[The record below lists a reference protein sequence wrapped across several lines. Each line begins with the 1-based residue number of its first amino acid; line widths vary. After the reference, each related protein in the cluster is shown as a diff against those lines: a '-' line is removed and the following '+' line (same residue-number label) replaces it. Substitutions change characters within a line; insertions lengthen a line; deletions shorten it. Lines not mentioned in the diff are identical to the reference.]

1 MYQKMYTVLFN
12 AITDSLE
19 QMGELNFGAA
29 QHILRRPRKRRKSC
43 TWRPSRNKRAS

>member
-29 QHILRRPRKRRKSC
+29 QHILREAQKTAEELYMETESE
-43 TWRPSRNKRAS
+43 